1 MLCKIRYYVD
11 ITIVSSLYVLVYPF
25 LIYRI
30 IAWAN
35 TYSTTLQ
42 SLFILQKKGIRL
54 KTFLMST
61 QILYLKKF
69 NIIKLYDLVS
79 HHILRYKIEWCP
91 GH

>member
-11 ITIVSSLYVLVYPF
+11 ITIVSSLYYVLVYPF
-25 LIYRI
+25 LTYKI

-54 KTFLMST
+54 KTLSIFDEHTNPLF
-61 QILYLKKF
+61 KK
-69 NIIKLYDLVS
+69 IQY
-79 HHILRYKIEWCP
+79 H
-91 GH
+91 